1 MHCIKTFKVH
11 FYILF
16 LAIIIRKANFSS
28 LIDKKE
34 NMYTKSNDIWKKV
47 KTIYNK
53 FIKHDKI

>member
-1 MHCIKTFKVH
+1 MHCIKIFKVH

-16 LAIIIRKANFSS
+16 LPIIDPKSKFSS

-34 NMYTKSNDIWKKV
+34 NMYTKSNDVWKKV

-53 FIKHDKI
+53 FIKQDKI